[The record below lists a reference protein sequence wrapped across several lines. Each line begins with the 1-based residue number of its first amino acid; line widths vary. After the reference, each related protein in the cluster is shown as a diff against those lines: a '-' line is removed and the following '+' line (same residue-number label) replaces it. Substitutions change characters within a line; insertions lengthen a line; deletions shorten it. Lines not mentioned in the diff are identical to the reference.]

1 MIARMKDDWDALAEA
16 VRNRRSQLRKTQA
29 ELQEDGGPSTAKI
42 REVENRR
49 TTALSTSKR
58 RDLERALR
66 WTIGSVDA
74 VLGGGEPTPLPAEL
88 NHPEP
93 QLGAPRPQ
101 APRADWPAVG
111 SLAELPGYPSS
122 FDHLFIE
129 WSRNRDNMIH
139 AEMQYALMRGI
150 NPLAARGELEEAA
163 RAYDAFNTG
172 DGWNPPWFAA
182 PKKHDLIGAQ
192 PSEEQSTEGGQDGLE
207 SASQSDA
214 PPEGSKDKKISEQL
228 ANDGEPDPLTGLDRW
243 RGDAGEVEDG
253 DDSADETG

>member
-1 MIARMKDDWDALAEA
+1 MFLGVTGMLLPMPYTEEERQQLASIVRTARLAAQLDKEPAARAAEVNSITWKRVEDAEGVRDASLGKILSSLGLPTADELISEA
-16 VRNRRSQLRKTQA
+16 
-29 ELQEDGGPSTAKI
+29 
-42 REVENRR
+42 
-49 TTALSTSKR
+49 
-58 RDLERALR
+58 
-66 WTIGSVDA
+66 
-74 VLGGGEPTPLPAEL
+74 

-214 PPEGSKDKKISEQL
+214 PPEGNKDKKIGEQL
-228 ANDGEPDPLTGLDRW
+228 ANNGESDPLTGLDRW

-253 DDSADETG
+253 DDSADKTG

>member
-1 MIARMKDDWDALAEA
+1 MLLPMPYTEEERQQLASIVRTARLAAQLDKEPAARAAEVNSITWKRVEDAEGVRDASLGKILSSLGLPTADELISEA
-16 VRNRRSQLRKTQA
+16 
-29 ELQEDGGPSTAKI
+29 
-42 REVENRR
+42 
-49 TTALSTSKR
+49 
-58 RDLERALR
+58 
-66 WTIGSVDA
+66 
-74 VLGGGEPTPLPAEL
+74 

-111 SLAELPGYPSS
+111 SLAEPPGYPSS

-214 PPEGSKDKKISEQL
+214 PPEEDEGKKSPDELADKGQ
-228 ANDGEPDPLTGLDRW
+228 
-243 RGDAGEVEDG
+243 AGPA
-253 DDSADETG
+253 SAAT

>member
-1 MIARMKDDWDALAEA
+1 MLLPMPYTEEERQQLASIVRTARLAAQLDKEPAARAAEVNSITWKRVEDAEGVRDASLGKILSSLGLPTADELISEA
-16 VRNRRSQLRKTQA
+16 
-29 ELQEDGGPSTAKI
+29 
-42 REVENRR
+42 
-49 TTALSTSKR
+49 
-58 RDLERALR
+58 
-66 WTIGSVDA
+66 
-74 VLGGGEPTPLPAEL
+74 

-214 PPEGSKDKKISEQL
+214 PPEGNKDKKIGEQL
-228 ANDGEPDPLTGLDRW
+228 ANNGESDPLTGLDRW

-253 DDSADETG
+253 DDSADKTG